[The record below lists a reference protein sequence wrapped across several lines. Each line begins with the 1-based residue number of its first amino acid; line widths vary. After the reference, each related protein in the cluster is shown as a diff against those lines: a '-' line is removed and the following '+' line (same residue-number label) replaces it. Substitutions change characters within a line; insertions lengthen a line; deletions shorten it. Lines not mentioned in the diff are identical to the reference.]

1 MFIFKNTNSYYIV
14 LSQYSVLSIYYPSLS
29 HNSIQFQELTPG
41 LRSRTRSRA
50 TATRASSPKRT
61 LSLECDSSTDLCSD
75 RSDSHWIFEN
85 NHQFITQTRHCM
97 CVCSCV
103 CLCVRHAALIYV
115 HIEQAMYINFN
126 SATHKKIERLEPS
139 PAQPRSSS
147 EQQLL
152 LRRRRRLRLRQRLRL
167 CDSLDY

>member
-1 MFIFKNTNSYYIV
+1 MCFVFKKTNSYYIV

-29 HNSIQFQELTPG
+29 HNPIQFQELTPG

-50 TATRASSPKRT
+50 TATRASSPERT

-97 CVCSCV
+97 CVCLCV
-103 CLCVRHAALIYV
+103 CVSDTPPSY
-115 HIEQAMYINFN
+115 MYIQNKQCT
-126 SATHKKIERLEPS
+126 STSIPQHTKRSSDSS
-139 PAQPRSSS
+139 PAQPSPAAAANSSCY
-147 EQQLL
+147 
-152 LRRRRRLRLRQRLRL
+152 
-167 CDSLDY
+167 CDGDCD